1 MNAVPGRFE
10 EPHAGWPESLPM
22 IGGAASHLSGLALC
36 GSGSASSFNVRLSLD
51 PVKGIFATSPH
62 IAQKSDL
69 RACEADLGEAYRS
82 CHNGCMD
89 SDLPVVSDSP
99 FGGASSSAAIP
110 ARGLPGA
117 GEPHGGEAPFG
128 RPARSLRKRAGSVLA
143 GLAALAAKFGAYIK
157 SGALLLGN
165 AKFLTTGATAL
176 VSVAAYSLFWGWQFA
191 AGFVALLFVHE
202 MGHVIQLRREG
213 IKASTPM
220 FIPFLG
226 AAIFSRSLGDNAL
239 AEARVGLAGPIL
251 GTLGAVA
258 VAIAGAIT
266 GSDLLLALAY
276 LAFFLNLINLIPVVP
291 FDGGR
296 AMAAVAPSMW
306 FLGIGGLVAM
316 ILLLGNPF
324 LLIFILLALREM
336 PTRWRQLRSRSIAQ
350 AAYYRV
356 PRRSRIAIGAVYI
369 ALIVVLAFGMSQTH
383 ILVSA
388 GHSFR
393 SI

>member
-1 MNAVPGRFE
+1 
-10 EPHAGWPESLPM
+10 
-22 IGGAASHLSGLALC
+22 
-36 GSGSASSFNVRLSLD
+36 
-51 PVKGIFATSPH
+51 
-62 IAQKSDL
+62 
-69 RACEADLGEAYRS
+69 
-82 CHNGCMD
+82 MD
-89 SDLPVVSDSP
+89 GQLPV
-99 FGGASSSAAIP
+99 ASES
-110 ARGLPGA
+110 
-117 GEPHGGEAPFG
+117 PFG
-128 RPARSLRKRAGSVLA
+128 RPRRSLRKRAAGALA
-143 GLAALAAKFGAYIK
+143 GVAALAAKFGAYLK
-157 SGALLLGN
+157 GGLLLLPKLKLLSTAG
-165 AKFLTTGATAL
+165 TAL
-176 VSVAAYSLFWGWQFA
+176 VSIAAYSLLWGWPFA
-191 AGFVALLFVHE
+191 AGFVVLLFVHE

-239 AEARVGLAGPIL
+239 AEARVGLAGPVL

-258 VAIAGAIT
+258 VAVAGALT

-276 LAFFLNLINLIPVVP
+276 IAFFLNLINLIPVVP

-324 LLIFILLALREM
+324 LIIFILLALREM
-336 PTRWRQLRSRSIAQ
+336 PRRWRQLRSRTIEQ

-356 PRRSRIAIGAVYI
+356 PRRHRIAIGLVYI
-369 ALIVVLAFGMSQTH
+369 GLIVVLAFGMSQTH

>member
-1 MNAVPGRFE
+1 MDGQP
-10 EPHAGWPESLPM
+10 
-22 IGGAASHLSGLALC
+22 
-36 GSGSASSFNVRLSLD
+36 
-51 PVKGIFATSPH
+51 PVTS
-62 IAQKSDL
+62 
-69 RACEADLGEAYRS
+69 EG
-82 CHNGCMD
+82 
-89 SDLPVVSDSP
+89 P
-99 FGGASSSAAIP
+99 FGGHPTASHAIP
-110 ARGLPGA
+110 TPSVAVASGSQPS
-117 GEPHGGEAPFG
+117 EASFG
-128 RPARSLRKRAGSVLA
+128 RPTRSLRKRAGGVLA
-143 GLAALAAKFGAYIK
+143 GAAALAVKFGAYLK
-157 SGALLLGN
+157 AGVLLLPKLKLLATAG
-165 AKFLTTGATAL
+165 TAL
-176 VSVAAYSLFWGWQFA
+176 VSIAAYSLFWGWQFA
-191 AGFVALLFVHE
+191 AGFVVLLFVHE

-226 AAIFSRSLGDNAL
+226 AAIFSRGFGDNAL

-258 VAIAGAIT
+258 VAVAGKLT

-276 LAFFLNLINLIPVVP
+276 IAFFLNLINLIPVVP

-296 AMAAVAPSMW
+296 AMAAVAPAMW

-324 LLIFILLALREM
+324 LLIFILLALHEM
-336 PTRWRQLRSRSIAQ
+336 PRRWRQLRSRSIEQ

-356 PRRSRIAIGAVYI
+356 PRRSRIAIGLVYI
-369 ALIVVLAFGMSQTH
+369 GLILVLAFGMSQTH

>member
-1 MNAVPGRFE
+1 M
-10 EPHAGWPESLPM
+10 
-22 IGGAASHLSGLALC
+22 ALVEAC
-36 GSGSASSFNVRLSLD
+36 LGTAYGSCDNEV
-51 PVKGIFATSPH
+51 
-62 IAQKSDL
+62 
-69 RACEADLGEAYRS
+69 
-82 CHNGCMD
+82 MD
-89 SDLPVVSDSP
+89 SELPVVSENPFSGAQAAAAHSP
-99 FGGASSSAAIP
+99 
-110 ARGLPGA
+110 
-117 GEPHGGEAPFG
+117 PHGLAAPTAAFTTATSSPHSAHSDPAPFG
-128 RPARSLRKRAGSVLA
+128 EPRRTLRKRLGSALA
-143 GLAALAAKFGAYIK
+143 GIGAIAAKFATYIK
-157 SGALLLGN
+157 SAALLLPKLKVLGT
-165 AKFLTTGATAL
+165 AGTAL
-176 VSVAAYSLFWGWQFA
+176 ISVAAYSLFWGWEFA

-226 AAIFSRSLGDNAL
+226 AAIFSRSLGEDAL

-258 VAIAGAIT
+258 VAVAGALT

-276 LAFFLNLINLIPVVP
+276 IAFFLNLINLIPVVP

-316 ILLLGNPF
+316 IFVLGNPF

-336 PTRWRQLRSRSIAQ
+336 PRRWRQLRSRSIEQ

-356 PRRSRIAIGAVYI
+356 PRRSRIAIGLLYAG
-369 ALIVVLAFGMSQTH
+369 LIVVLGIGMAQTH

-393 SI
+393 AI

>member
-1 MNAVPGRFE
+1 MDSELPVMSE
-10 EPHAGWPESLPM
+10 TSLRPITGPPAM
-22 IGGAASHLSGLALC
+22 
-36 GSGSASSFNVRLSLD
+36 SASSPPIAGTPNV
-51 PVKGIFATSPH
+51 P
-62 IAQKSDL
+62 
-69 RACEADLGEAYRS
+69 AD
-82 CHNGCMD
+82 
-89 SDLPVVSDSP
+89 
-99 FGGASSSAAIP
+99 
-110 ARGLPGA
+110 
-117 GEPHGGEAPFG
+117 EAPFG
-128 RPARSLRKRAGSVLA
+128 KPARTLRKRVGSVLA
-143 GLAALAAKFGAYIK
+143 GIVALAAKFGAYLK
-157 SGALLLGN
+157 AGVLLLPKLALL
-165 AKFLTTGATAL
+165 TTAGTAL
-176 VSVAAYSLFWGWQFA
+176 VSIAAYSLFWGWQFA
-191 AGFVALLFVHE
+191 AGFVVLLFVHE

-226 AAIFSRSLGDNAL
+226 AAIFSRGFGENAL

-258 VAIAGAIT
+258 VAVAGKLT

-276 LAFFLNLINLIPVVP
+276 IAFFLNLINLIPVVP

-336 PTRWRQLRSRSIAQ
+336 PRRWRQLRSRSLEH

-356 PRRSRIAIGAVYI
+356 PRRSRIAVGAIYI
-369 ALIVVLAFGMSQTH
+369 ALIAVLAFGMSETH

>member
-1 MNAVPGRFE
+1 
-10 EPHAGWPESLPM
+10 
-22 IGGAASHLSGLALC
+22 
-36 GSGSASSFNVRLSLD
+36 
-51 PVKGIFATSPH
+51 
-62 IAQKSDL
+62 
-69 RACEADLGEAYRS
+69 
-82 CHNGCMD
+82 MD
-89 SDLPVVSDSP
+89 SELPIVSENP
-99 FGGASSSAAIP
+99 FGGSAGLPAIP
-110 ARGLPGA
+110 APTA
-117 GEPHGGEAPFG
+117 PSASAQHAHEAPFG
-128 RPARSLRKRAGSVLA
+128 NAPRSWRKRVGSILA
-143 GLAALAAKFGAYIK
+143 GIAALAAKFGAYLK
-157 SGALLLGN
+157 AGGLLLT
-165 AKFLTTGATAL
+165 KLTLLTSAGTAL

-191 AGFVALLFVHE
+191 AGFVLLLFVHE
-202 MGHVIQLRREG
+202 MGHVIQLKREG
-213 IKASTPM
+213 IKASAPM

-226 AAIFSRSLGDNAL
+226 AAIFSRGFGDNAL
-239 AEARVGLAGPIL
+239 SEARVGLAGPIL

-258 VAIAGAIT
+258 VAVAGKLT

-276 LAFFLNLINLIPVVP
+276 IAFFLNLINLIPVVP

-316 ILLLGNPF
+316 IVLLGNPF

-336 PTRWRQLRSRSIAQ
+336 PARWRQLRSRSIEQ

-356 PRRSRIAIGAVYI
+356 PRHSRIAIGALYI
-369 ALIVVLAFGMSQTH
+369 GLIVVLAFGMSETH

>member
-1 MNAVPGRFE
+1 MAY
-10 EPHAGWPESLPM
+10 
-22 IGGAASHLSGLALC
+22 
-36 GSGSASSFNVRLSLD
+36 
-51 PVKGIFATSPH
+51 
-62 IAQKSDL
+62 
-69 RACEADLGEAYRS
+69 RACDNMRMDGE
-82 CHNGCMD
+82 
-89 SDLPVVSDSP
+89 LPVVSETP
-99 FGGASSSAAIP
+99 LIGAAPSQAIP
-110 ARGLPGA
+110 AGPAADTGHA
-117 GEPHGGEAPFG
+117 SEAAFG
-128 RPARSLRKRAGSVLA
+128 RPSRTLRKRVGSVLA
-143 GLAALAAKFGAYIK
+143 GVAALAAKFGAYLK
-157 SGALLLGN
+157 AGVLLLPKLALLSTAG
-165 AKFLTTGATAL
+165 TAL
-176 VSVAAYSLFWGWQFA
+176 VSIAAYSLLWGWSFA

-202 MGHVIQLRREG
+202 MGHVIQLKREG

-226 AAIFSRSLGDNAL
+226 AAIFSRSLGENAL

-258 VAIAGAIT
+258 VAVAGALT

-276 LAFFLNLINLIPVVP
+276 IAFFLNLVNLVPVVP

-316 ILLLGNPF
+316 ILVLGNPF
-324 LLIFILLALREM
+324 LLIFVLLALREM
-336 PTRWRQLRSRSIAQ
+336 PRRWRQLRSRTIEQ

-356 PRRSRIAIGAVYI
+356 PRHNRIAIGLLYI
-369 ALIVVLAFGMSQTH
+369 GLIVVLAFGMSQTH

>member
-1 MNAVPGRFE
+1 
-10 EPHAGWPESLPM
+10 
-22 IGGAASHLSGLALC
+22 
-36 GSGSASSFNVRLSLD
+36 
-51 PVKGIFATSPH
+51 
-62 IAQKSDL
+62 
-69 RACEADLGEAYRS
+69 
-82 CHNGCMD
+82 MD
-89 SDLPVVSDSP
+89 SELPAVGESP
-99 FGGASSSAAIP
+99 FGRSIGSHPISESP
-110 ARGLPGA
+110 RPVA
-117 GEPHGGEAPFG
+117 GGPHTGEEPFG
-128 RPARSLRKRAGSVLA
+128 RPARTLRKRIGSALA
-143 GLAALAAKFGAYIK
+143 GIGALAAKFGAYLK
-157 SGALLLGN
+157 AGVLLLP
-165 AKFLTTGATAL
+165 KLKLLTTGGTAL
-176 VSVAAYSLFWGWQFA
+176 VSIAAYSLLWGWSFA
-191 AGFVALLFVHE
+191 AGFVALLFIHE

-239 AEARVGLAGPIL
+239 AEARVGLAGPVL

-258 VAIAGAIT
+258 VAVAGALT

-276 LAFFLNLINLIPVVP
+276 IAFFLNLINLIPVVP

-336 PTRWRQLRSRSIAQ
+336 PRRWRQLRSRSIEQ

-356 PRRSRIAIGAVYI
+356 PRRSRIAIGLIYVG
-369 ALIVVLAFGMSQTH
+369 LIVVLAFGMSQTH

>member
-1 MNAVPGRFE
+1 
-10 EPHAGWPESLPM
+10 
-22 IGGAASHLSGLALC
+22 
-36 GSGSASSFNVRLSLD
+36 
-51 PVKGIFATSPH
+51 
-62 IAQKSDL
+62 
-69 RACEADLGEAYRS
+69 
-82 CHNGCMD
+82 MD
-89 SDLPVVSDSP
+89 GDLPVVSDNP
-99 FGGASSSAAIP
+99 FGSPAGPPVAAP
-110 ARGLPGA
+110 SPPVA
-117 GEPHGGEAPFG
+117 GGNPGEASFG
-128 RPARSLRKRAGSVLA
+128 RPSRTGRRRAGGALA
-143 GLAALAAKFGAYIK
+143 GAGALAAKFGAYLK
-157 SGALLLGN
+157 TGALLLP
-165 AKFLTTGATAL
+165 KLKLLTTAGTAL
-176 VSVAAYSLFWGWQFA
+176 VSIAAYSLLWGWPFA

-239 AEARVGLAGPIL
+239 AEARVGLAGPVL
-251 GTLGAVA
+251 GTLGAVGVA
-258 VAIAGAIT
+258 VAGALT

-276 LAFFLNLINLIPVVP
+276 IAFFLNLINLIPVVP

-316 ILLLGNPF
+316 IVLLGNPF

-336 PTRWRQLRSRSIAQ
+336 PRRWRQLRSRTIEQ

-356 PRRSRIAIGAVYI
+356 PRRSRIAIGLLYI
-369 ALIVVLAFGMSQTH
+369 GLIAVLAFGMSQTH

>member
-1 MNAVPGRFE
+1 MDGP
-10 EPHAGWPESLPM
+10 
-22 IGGAASHLSGLALC
+22 
-36 GSGSASSFNVRLSLD
+36 
-51 PVKGIFATSPH
+51 
-62 IAQKSDL
+62 
-69 RACEADLGEAYRS
+69 LGEAYRS
-82 CHNGCMD
+82 CHNGCME
-89 SDLPVVSDSP
+89 SDLPVVSENP
-99 FGGASSSAAIP
+99 FGGANSSATIP
-110 ARGLPGA
+110 SRGLAAPPSAATPA
-117 GEPHGGEAPFG
+117 GGLPPAHEPNAGDAPFG
-128 RPARSLRKRAGSVLA
+128 RPSRSLRKRAGSALA
-143 GLAALAAKFGAYIK
+143 GVAALAAKFGAYLK

-202 MGHVIQLRREG
+202 MGHVIQLKREG

-239 AEARVGLAGPIL
+239 AEARVGLAGPVL
-251 GTLGAVA
+251 GTLGAVGVA
-258 VAIAGAIT
+258 VAGALT

-276 LAFFLNLINLIPVVP
+276 IAFFLNLLNLIPVVP

-306 FLGIGGLVAM
+306 FLGIAGLVAM

-336 PTRWRQLRSRSIAQ
+336 PRRWRQLRSRSIEQ

>member
-1 MNAVPGRFE
+1 
-10 EPHAGWPESLPM
+10 
-22 IGGAASHLSGLALC
+22 
-36 GSGSASSFNVRLSLD
+36 
-51 PVKGIFATSPH
+51 
-62 IAQKSDL
+62 
-69 RACEADLGEAYRS
+69 
-82 CHNGCMD
+82 MD
-89 SDLPVVSDSP
+89 SDLPIVSESP
-99 FGGASSSAAIP
+99 FGGSAGSHALPTP
-110 ARGLPGA
+110 APPAAGGRHPG
-117 GEPHGGEAPFG
+117 EVPFG
-128 RPARSLRKRAGSVLA
+128 RPPRSLRKRVGSALA
-143 GLAALAAKFGAYIK
+143 GIGALAAKFWAFLKG
-157 SGALLLGN
+157 GLLLLPKLKLLSTAG
-165 AKFLTTGATAL
+165 TAL
-176 VSVAAYSLFWGWQFA
+176 VSVAAYSLLWGWPFA

-239 AEARVGLAGPIL
+239 AEARVGLAGPVL

-258 VAIAGAIT
+258 VAVAGALT

-276 LAFFLNLINLIPVVP
+276 VAFFLNLINLIPVVP

-316 ILLLGNPF
+316 ILVLGNPF

-336 PTRWRQLRSRSIAQ
+336 PRRWRQLRSRSIEQ

-356 PRRSRIAIGAVYI
+356 PRRNRITVGLVYLG
-369 ALIVVLAFGMSQTH
+369 LILVLAFGMSQTH

>member
-1 MNAVPGRFE
+1 
-10 EPHAGWPESLPM
+10 
-22 IGGAASHLSGLALC
+22 
-36 GSGSASSFNVRLSLD
+36 
-51 PVKGIFATSPH
+51 
-62 IAQKSDL
+62 
-69 RACEADLGEAYRS
+69 
-82 CHNGCMD
+82 MD
-89 SDLPVVSDSP
+89 GD
-99 FGGASSSAAIP
+99 
-110 ARGLPGA
+110 LPGA
-117 GEPHGGEAPFG
+117 SDNPLRGPVATHPVPVPRAPVTGASPGEAPFG
-128 RPARSLRKRAGSVLA
+128 RPSRPFRKRAGGAAA
-143 GLAALAAKFGAYIK
+143 GAAAVAAKFGAYLK
-157 SGALLLGN
+157 AGVLLLP
-165 AKFLTTGATAL
+165 KLKLLTTGSTAL
-176 VSVAAYSLFWGWQFA
+176 VSIAAYSLLWGWPFA
-191 AGFVALLFVHE
+191 AGFVALMFVHE

-226 AAIFSRSLGDNAL
+226 AAIFSRSLGENAV

-251 GTLGAVA
+251 GTVGALAVA
-258 VAIAGAIT
+258 VAGALT

-276 LAFFLNLINLIPVVP
+276 IGFFLNLINLIPVVP

-306 FLGIGGLVAM
+306 FLGIGGLIAM

-336 PTRWRQLRSRSIAQ
+336 PRRWHQLRSRTIDQ

-356 PRRSRIAIGAVYI
+356 PRRSRITIGVVYI
-369 ALIVVLAFGMSQTH
+369 GLIVVLAFGMSQTH
-383 ILVSA
+383 ILHSA

>member
-1 MNAVPGRFE
+1 M
-10 EPHAGWPESLPM
+10 
-22 IGGAASHLSGLALC
+22 
-36 GSGSASSFNVRLSLD
+36 D
-51 PVKGIFATSPH
+51 
-62 IAQKSDL
+62 
-69 RACEADLGEAYRS
+69 GE
-82 CHNGCMD
+82 
-89 SDLPVVSDSP
+89 LPVVSESP
-99 FGGASSSAAIP
+99 FGGTAVATHALAAP
-110 ARGLPGA
+110 AVPGA
-117 GEPHGGEAPFG
+117 SAGHPSEGPFGEP
-128 RPARSLRKRAGSVLA
+128 RRSLRKRLGSALA
-143 GLAALAAKFGAYIK
+143 GIGAIAAKFAAYVK
-157 SGALLLGN
+157 SAVLLLP
-165 AKFLTTGATAL
+165 KLKLLTTGGTAL

-191 AGFVALLFVHE
+191 AGFVVLMFVHE

-251 GTLGAVA
+251 GTLGALVVA
-258 VAIAGAIT
+258 LAGALT

-276 LAFFLNLINLIPVVP
+276 IGFFLNLINLIPVVP

-296 AMAAVAPSMW
+296 AMAAVAPAMW
-306 FLGIGGLVAM
+306 FVGIGGLVAM
-316 ILLLGNPF
+316 IVLLHNVF

-336 PTRWRQLRSRSIAQ
+336 PRRWRQLRSRSLEQ

-356 PRRSRIAIGAVYI
+356 PRRSRIGIGLVYI
-369 ALIVVLAFGMSQTH
+369 GLIVVLAFGMDQTH

-393 SI
+393 VI

>member
-1 MNAVPGRFE
+1 MDGQLPITS
-10 EPHAGWPESLPM
+10 ES
-22 IGGAASHLSGLALC
+22 
-36 GSGSASSFNVRLSLD
+36 
-51 PVKGIFATSPH
+51 
-62 IAQKSDL
+62 
-69 RACEADLGEAYRS
+69 
-82 CHNGCMD
+82 
-89 SDLPVVSDSP
+89 
-99 FGGASSSAAIP
+99 
-110 ARGLPGA
+110 
-117 GEPHGGEAPFG
+117 PFG
-128 RPARSLRKRAGSVLA
+128 RPTRSWRKRVGSVLA
-143 GLAALAAKFGAYIK
+143 GIGVLAAKFGTYLKA
-157 SGALLLGN
+157 GVLLLP
-165 AKFLTTGATAL
+165 KLKLLTTGGTAL
-176 VSVAAYSLFWGWQFA
+176 VSIAAYSLLWGWPFA

-213 IKASTPM
+213 IKASAPM

-239 AEARVGLAGPIL
+239 AEARVGLAGPVL

-258 VAIAGAIT
+258 VAVAGALT

-276 LAFFLNLINLIPVVP
+276 IAFFLNLINLIPVVP

-336 PTRWRQLRSRSIAQ
+336 PRRWRQLRSRSIEQ

-356 PRRSRIAIGAVYI
+356 PRRHRIAIGLVYI
-369 ALIVVLAFGMSQTH
+369 GLIVALAFGMSQTH